1 MIATN
6 LFQENKTLLSPIF
19 AICDND
25 SNVVNLK
32 NLTFDKAKFN
42 NKKITNMASFIV
54 YVRNNKIDSLNRWL
68 SNPDYKNIPFSK
80 EDLKIYLEDKD
91 SDFVT
96 TMLNHKEFTLIN
108 DFLDSYNITDIK
120 SVIDRK
126 IILREYLKRIGAEPS
141 KIYSIGSTAI
151 DEVLQIGIDIIE
163 ETYSIK
169 EKG

>member
-1 MIATN
+1 
-6 LFQENKTLLSPIF
+6 
-19 AICDND
+19 
-25 SNVVNLK
+25 
-32 NLTFDKAKFN
+32 
-42 NKKITNMASFIV
+42 MASFIV

-126 IILREYLKRIGAEPS
+126 INLREYLKRIGAEPS

>member
-1 MIATN
+1 
-6 LFQENKTLLSPIF
+6 
-19 AICDND
+19 
-25 SNVVNLK
+25 
-32 NLTFDKAKFN
+32 
-42 NKKITNMASFIV
+42 MASFIV

-68 SNPDYKNIPFSK
+68 NNPDYKNIPFSK

>member
-1 MIATN
+1 
-6 LFQENKTLLSPIF
+6 
-19 AICDND
+19 
-25 SNVVNLK
+25 
-32 NLTFDKAKFN
+32 
-42 NKKITNMASFIV
+42 MASFIV

>member
-1 MIATN
+1 
-6 LFQENKTLLSPIF
+6 
-19 AICDND
+19 
-25 SNVVNLK
+25 
-32 NLTFDKAKFN
+32 
-42 NKKITNMASFIV
+42 MASFIV

-120 SVIDRK
+120 SQWFYCIC
-126 IILREYLKRIGAEPS
+126 IIMLH
-141 KIYSIGSTAI
+141 
-151 DEVLQIGIDIIE
+151 
-163 ETYSIK
+163 
-169 EKG
+169 

>member
-1 MIATN
+1 
-6 LFQENKTLLSPIF
+6 
-19 AICDND
+19 
-25 SNVVNLK
+25 
-32 NLTFDKAKFN
+32 
-42 NKKITNMASFIV
+42 MASFIV

-96 TMLNHKEFTLIN
+96 TLLNHKEFTLIN

>member
-1 MIATN
+1 
-6 LFQENKTLLSPIF
+6 
-19 AICDND
+19 
-25 SNVVNLK
+25 
-32 NLTFDKAKFN
+32 
-42 NKKITNMASFIV
+42 MASFIV

-68 SNPDYKNIPFSK
+68 SNPDYKNIPFLK
-80 EDLKIYLEDKD
+80 EDLKIYLEDKE

-141 KIYSIGSTAI
+141 KIYSMGSTAI

-169 EKG
+169 EKC